1 VKLRYNRTV
10 KKKIAIIIERA
21 DVRLGGAER
30 SVFELAAALSS
41 LELDV
46 NILAAKGASATKNV
60 KVLCED
66 MPGKRT
72 AYHTF
77 ERTLKEHLEQNQYDI
92 VHSVLPFDL
101 ADVYQPRGGAYA
113 ESIRRN
119 CASYPNRFTGLYKSV
134 TAFANFRRSVL
145 LRAEKKLCKNPDGPI
160 VAALSDYVAQQFRTH
175 YSLDRKRIAVI
186 PNGVR
191 TNRPGDAKAAD
202 KLRSHI
208 LRQLRI
214 AESDNPVLFLFVA
227 NNFRL
232 KGLTPLLRAFHG
244 TVTEKAKSPAYLIV
258 AGHGSIGRYRR
269 LAAKLNILNKIVF
282 LGPQGHINDALAV
295 TSVAVL
301 PTYYDPSSRFILE
314 ALSAH
319 TPVITTRFNGAVDLF
334 VSGRHGTVIDSPED
348 IPALTKALNHF
359 TDSANIQRASAA
371 IVEDKLEENISIK
384 RVAKQLMS
392 LYISILP
399 EGGRK

>member
-1 VKLRYNRTV
+1 VKLRYNRAV

-30 SVFELAAALSS
+30 SVFELAAALSA

-46 NILAAKGASATKNV
+46 NILAAKGTSATKNV

-77 ERTLKEHLEQNQYDI
+77 EKTLKEHLVQNQYDI
-92 VHSVLPFDL
+92 VHSVLPFGL

-113 ESIRRN
+113 ESIKRN
-119 CASYPNRFTGLYKSV
+119 SASYPNRLTGLYKSV

-145 LRAEKKLCKNPDGPI
+145 LHAEKRLCKNPDGPI

-175 YSLDRKRIAVI
+175 YSLDSKRIAVI

-191 TNRPGDAKAAD
+191 TNRPGDVKAAD
-202 KLRSHI
+202 KLRGHI
-208 LRQLRI
+208 LQQLKI
-214 AESDNPVLFLFVA
+214 SESGNPVLFLFVA

-232 KGLTPLLRAFHG
+232 KGLTPLLRAFHAVVAG
-244 TVTEKAKSPAYLIV
+244 NTSAYLVV
-258 AGHGSIGRYRR
+258 AGHASINKYRR
-269 LAAKLNILNKIVF
+269 MAAKLKIRNRIVF
-282 LGPQGHINDALAV
+282 MGPCGHINDALAA

-314 ALSAH
+314 ALSVH

-359 TDSANIQRASAA
+359 TDPANIQNASAA
-371 IVEDKLEENISIK
+371 IVEDKLEENITIK

-392 LYISILP
+392 LYTSILP
-399 EGGRK
+399 EGARK